1 MKIKYFISATAASL
15 LMSTSAFALDANA
28 VAERIKTLY
37 ANQGAQITY
46 DRAEGDASAIQ
57 LRGVKVALTAQPD
70 QLFEIG
76 DIALKNVEE
85 TQAGGYIIGEVNIP
99 DLTVDL
105 EDDGKTTGK
114 MRLEGITSQ
123 GFSVPAENAKSA
135 LDKMAFYDKAHIKK
149 LEILAEDDVS
159 MLMENINAAFSK
171 QDNEKIDYSWSVGR
185 IFAKIDKS
193 QADQSIPDLG
203 IDEVE
208 ASITSNGT
216 WLPTSGTATL
226 DQFDLDIKDIGKL
239 GLSGEIGG
247 YDVAFVEAMQKSQE
261 ELMKAGTDKAANG
274 LALLGLAEQ
283 LTIKDLTIRFD
294 DKSLTNKLFE
304 HYAKEMGTD
313 PQMLREQA
321 KMMVPLIAMQLN
333 NPEFAQSVKVAADKF
348 FTNPESFTIKASP
361 DSPVSVASLVATASV
376 DPTKLIQLL
385 KVSLSAN
392 D

>member
-85 TQAGGYIIGEVNIP
+85 TQTGGYIIGEVNIP

-105 EDDGKTTGK
+105 EDDGKTSGK
-114 MRLEGITSQ
+114 MKLEGITSE

-149 LEILAEDDVS
+149 LEIFSEDDVS
-159 MLMENINAAFSK
+159 MLMENINATFSK
-171 QDNEKIDYSWSVGR
+171 QDSEKIDYSWSVGR

-203 IDEVE
+203 INEIE

-216 WLPTSGTATL
+216 WLPVSGKATL
-226 DQFDLDIKDIGKL
+226 DQFELDIKDIGKL

-247 YDVAFVEAMQKSQE
+247 YDVAFVEAVQKSQE
-261 ELMKAGTDKAANG
+261 ELMKAGTDEAASG

-294 DKSLTNKLFE
+294 DKSLTNKLFD

-313 PQMLREQA
+313 SKMLREQA
-321 KMMVPLIAMQLN
+321 KMMVPLVAMQLN
-333 NPEFAQSVKVAADKF
+333 NPEFAQSVKVAADKYF
-348 FTNPESFTIKASP
+348 SDPQSFTLKASP
-361 DSPVSVASLVATASV
+361 DSPVSIASLVATASV